1 MVYDALHAQLVLKIQ
16 LTSEQRHFQT
26 INKYKVLWWWWCSSL
41 YSEFQPG
48 LASTKAYSDRQGNAR
63 SLSLSHYIRTV
74 FQVGSVAMLMR
85 VVIQWEDIC

>member
-26 INKYKVLWWWWCSSL
+26 INKYKVL
-41 YSEFQPG
+41 
-48 LASTKAYSDRQGNAR
+48 STKAYSDRQGNAR